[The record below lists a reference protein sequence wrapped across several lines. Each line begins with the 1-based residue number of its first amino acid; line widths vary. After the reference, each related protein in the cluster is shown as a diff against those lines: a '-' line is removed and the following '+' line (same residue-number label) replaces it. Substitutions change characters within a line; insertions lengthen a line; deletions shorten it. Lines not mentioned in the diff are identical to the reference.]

1 MSNNSS
7 NDFKPY
13 ISTDKVMPE
22 LSISSIII
30 GVVLAVVFC
39 AANAYLG
46 LRVGSTISACIPISV
61 ISMGIYKG
69 MFKKNSILENNMVQT
84 IGSIG
89 EAIAAGMI
97 FTVPALFLWYKEWNL
112 PMPDL
117 KIMILLP
124 LVGGILGILFMIPLR
139 KALIVE
145 EHATLPYPEG
155 TACAEVLI
163 AAEQGGGKAKTAFIG
178 VVVGSVY
185 KFIADGLKLFPSK
198 ITAEFSF
205 FKGAGI
211 GMEALPALLGVGFIV
226 GRQIACFMLAGAVL
240 GWFVILPIIYQF
252 GSLSDVVIYPATVPI
267 AQLDLMGLWGNY
279 LRYIGAGAVACS
291 GIFNLIKSL
300 PVIIKTFKGAVS
312 GYGKAGKNENTRT
325 QQDLSMNIVILGV
338 ILVLILLSVFD
349 IVPVGWFGA
358 FLILFFGFFFS
369 TVASKMVGVVGS
381 SNNPV
386 SGMTIATLLIT
397 TIIFKAFGLTSQHDI
412 VTVFYIG
419 SIICITAAVAGGTSQ
434 SLKTGFL
441 VGATP
446 KKQQIGTMLGL
457 VASAF
462 VVGSVLNL
470 LNSAWE
476 FGSNEIPAPQA
487 TLTKLVVEGVMGG
500 KLPWFLVFAGVGI
513 VIFVEILGLQTMSF
527 SLGLF
532 LPISLSV
539 PIAIG
544 GFIKGYFDDR
554 IKKGDNDL
562 IDRREDGVLFSSGL
576 IAGEGLIGILLAI
589 FAVSNINLAVSGSV
603 LFNDDATLVFF
614 FILCLLLLRFSL
626 WNKRKPK
633 Q

>member
-1 MSNNSS
+1 MSNDS
-7 NDFKPY
+7 DFKPY
-13 ISTDKVMPE
+13 IPADKVMPE

-30 GVVLAVVFC
+30 GVILSVVFC

-69 MFKKNSILENNMVQT
+69 IFKKNSILENNMVQT

-97 FTVPALFLWYKEWNL
+97 FTVPALFLWYEELNL
-112 PMPDL
+112 PVPNL

-124 LVGGILGILFMIPLR
+124 LMGGILGVLFMIPLR

-145 EHATLPYPEG
+145 EHATLPFPEG

-178 VVVGSVY
+178 VVIGSIY

-198 ITAEFSF
+198 IATAFSF

-226 GRQIACFMLAGAVL
+226 GREISCFMLAGAIL

-252 GSLSDVVIYPATVPI
+252 GSLSSVIIYPATVPI
-267 AQLDLMGLWGNY
+267 SQLDLTGLWSNY

-300 PVIIKTFKGAVS
+300 PIIIKTFKGAVG
-312 GYGKAGKNENTRT
+312 GYGKANKTSDSRT
-325 QQDLSMNIVILGV
+325 QQDLSMNIVIIGIIAVFL
-338 ILVLILLSVFD
+338 LLSVFN

-358 FLILFFGFFFS
+358 LLILFFGFFFS

-419 SIICITAAVAGGTSQ
+419 TIICITAAIAGGISQ

-446 KKQQIGTMLGL
+446 KKQQIGTMIGL
-457 VASAF
+457 VSSSI
-462 VVGSVLNL
+462 VVGAVLNL
-470 LNSAWE
+470 LNNAWK
-476 FGSNEIPAPQA
+476 FGSDELPAPQA

-500 KLPWFLVFAGVGI
+500 QLPWFLVFAGVGI

-532 LPISLSV
+532 LPIDLSV
-539 PIAIG
+539 SIAVG

-554 IKKGDNDL
+554 IAKGDKELAN
-562 IDRREDGVLFSSGL
+562 RREDGILYSSGL

-589 FAVSNINLAVSGSV
+589 LAVSNINVALSDTAF
-603 LFNDDATLVFF
+603 FNGAATIIF
-614 FILCLLLLRFSL
+614 FILLCLSLLKFSL
-626 WNKRKPK
+626 WNKKK

>member
-279 LRYIGAGAVACS
+279 LRYI
-291 GIFNLIKSL
+291 I
-300 PVIIKTFKGAVS
+300 
-312 GYGKAGKNENTRT
+312 
-325 QQDLSMNIVILGV
+325 
-338 ILVLILLSVFD
+338 
-349 IVPVGWFGA
+349 
-358 FLILFFGFFFS
+358 
-369 TVASKMVGVVGS
+369 
-381 SNNPV
+381 
-386 SGMTIATLLIT
+386 
-397 TIIFKAFGLTSQHDI
+397 
-412 VTVFYIG
+412 
-419 SIICITAAVAGGTSQ
+419 
-434 SLKTGFL
+434 
-441 VGATP
+441 
-446 KKQQIGTMLGL
+446 
-457 VASAF
+457 
-462 VVGSVLNL
+462 
-470 LNSAWE
+470 
-476 FGSNEIPAPQA
+476 
-487 TLTKLVVEGVMGG
+487 
-500 KLPWFLVFAGVGI
+500 
-513 VIFVEILGLQTMSF
+513 
-527 SLGLF
+527 
-532 LPISLSV
+532 
-539 PIAIG
+539 
-544 GFIKGYFDDR
+544 
-554 IKKGDNDL
+554 
-562 IDRREDGVLFSSGL
+562 
-576 IAGEGLIGILLAI
+576 
-589 FAVSNINLAVSGSV
+589 
-603 LFNDDATLVFF
+603 
-614 FILCLLLLRFSL
+614 
-626 WNKRKPK
+626 
-633 Q
+633 